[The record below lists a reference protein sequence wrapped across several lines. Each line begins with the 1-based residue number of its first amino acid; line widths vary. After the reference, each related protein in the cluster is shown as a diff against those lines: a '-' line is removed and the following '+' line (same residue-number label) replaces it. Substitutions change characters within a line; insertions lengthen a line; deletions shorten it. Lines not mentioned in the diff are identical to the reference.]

1 MKFNDTIGLKEE
13 WNTEG
18 DMNKLMATLK
28 QAIRPNS
35 KLNVSINV
43 DDNGKI
49 KFKIN
54 GE

>member
-1 MKFNDTIGLKEE
+1 MKFNDIIELKEE
-13 WNTEG
+13 WDTEG

-35 KLNVSINV
+35 KLNININV
-43 DDNGKI
+43 DSDGKI